1 MTINNP
7 YNLLKKKETQ
17 RVSVSTPWLTK
28 SENENI
34 KISEKVT
41 KSEKVKPIKSIKGDK
56 SHKKSNDKILEPVTN
71 ISICR
76 PALCNQFL
84 VGSDENSRGGILDLS
99 SPATTPSTRRS
110 RNEMDPALDGMD
122 EFWTS

>member
-1 MTINNP
+1 MTINNT
-7 YNLLKKKETQ
+7 YNLLKKKEIK

-28 SENENI
+28 RENKNV

-41 KSEKVKPIKSIKGDK
+41 KSEKVKPIKSLKGDK

-84 VGSDENSRGGILDLS
+84 VGSGENSRGGILDLS

-110 RNEMDPALDGMD
+110 RNEMDPAPDGMD

>member
-1 MTINNP
+1 M
-7 YNLLKKKETQ
+7 
-17 RVSVSTPWLTK
+17 
-28 SENENI
+28 
-34 KISEKVT
+34 T

-56 SHKKSNDKILEPVTN
+56 SHKKSNIKILEPVTN
-71 ISICR
+71 IPICR

-84 VGSDENSRGGILDLS
+84 VGNGENSHGGILDLS

-110 RNEMDPALDGMD
+110 RNEMDPAPDGMD

>member
-1 MTINNP
+1 M
-7 YNLLKKKETQ
+7 
-17 RVSVSTPWLTK
+17 SVSTPWLTK
-28 SENENI
+28 RENKNV

-41 KSEKVKPIKSIKGDK
+41 KSEKVKPIKYLKGDK

-110 RNEMDPALDGMD
+110 KNEMDPAPGVMD